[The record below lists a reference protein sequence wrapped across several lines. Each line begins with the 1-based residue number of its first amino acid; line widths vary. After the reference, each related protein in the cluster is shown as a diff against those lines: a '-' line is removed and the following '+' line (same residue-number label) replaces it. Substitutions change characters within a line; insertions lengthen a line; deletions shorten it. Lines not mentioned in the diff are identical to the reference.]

1 MGSFGYAQDDSLTSS
16 CHSERSEES
25 KKRPPLGG
33 HFSLFLFL
41 YYLSLFLLSLFPF
54 FLLSG
59 ELGFA
64 FGYGKG
70 FNHFLDVAHNE

>member
-1 MGSFGYAQDDSLTSS
+1 VPYFAQDDSLTSS

-33 HFSLFLFL
+33 PFSLFL
-41 YYLSLFLLSLFPF
+41 F